1 MSQLLRER
9 VTSPPAAARTGGV
22 NVCGYLRTENGL
34 GAAVRGYVR
43 ALRAA
48 EVPVALADVSDL
60 SGNRAGDDTLA
71 GSAGEYPH
79 DVNLV
84 CGDVEQHFAIR
95 ARLGEGFFRGRYN
108 VGLWAWELPHFPE
121 RWYDRFAHYDEIWVA
136 SSFIANALSP
146 VCPVPVVRVPP
157 ALTLE
162 SPGDRDRG
170 RARLGVADEFVFL
183 FVFDFWSRTARKNP
197 LAVVEAFRRAFS
209 PADPARLVLKCINP
223 GFEKAAFDAMTDRA
237 RGYPVSIHTEYWT
250 GAEVRDLTAACDA
263 YVSLHRSEGV
273 GLTVTDAMALGKPV
287 IATGWSGTADFL
299 TVGTGYPVRYDL
311 VPVAERSG
319 PYRKGGVWAE
329 PSVEH
334 AAELMRRVF
343 ENRVE
348 AAALGRAARRE
359 IEEHYSEA
367 AVGRLVRQRL
377 DLIAARHRFAGL
389 KRDLRTEPA
398 DLDAFLHEYRDLGPL
413 VPAGHLLYRLLLRRL
428 LDALARVIPPGAT
441 VLVVSRGDDELLR
454 LAGRRAWH
462 FPRDPDGRYAGH
474 HPANGAE
481 AVARLDELR
490 AAGAG
495 YLVIPE
501 PSLWW
506 LDHYPEFRRHLAEQG
521 REVFRQEGTGVI
533 YALTEGG

>member
-1 MSQLLRER
+1 QRAERPVPGRRPAGDHPGHRVLQRAADRAGPVRLLDDGRDPRRGRAGERGLRAAPPGGGRDRPGVLRLRRRAAADAGGGRPVSQLLRER
-9 VTSPPAAARTGGV
+9 VTSPPAAARTGGG
-22 NVCGYLRTENGL
+22 NGCGYLRTENGL

-223 GFEKAAFDAMTDRA
+223 GFEK
-237 RGYPVSIHTEYWT
+237 
-250 GAEVRDLTAACDA
+250 
-263 YVSLHRSEGV
+263 
-273 GLTVTDAMALGKPV
+273 
-287 IATGWSGTADFL
+287 
-299 TVGTGYPVRYDL
+299 
-311 VPVAERSG
+311 
-319 PYRKGGVWAE
+319 
-329 PSVEH
+329 
-334 AAELMRRVF
+334 
-343 ENRVE
+343 
-348 AAALGRAARRE
+348 
-359 IEEHYSEA
+359 
-367 AVGRLVRQRL
+367 
-377 DLIAARHRFAGL
+377 
-389 KRDLRTEPA
+389 
-398 DLDAFLHEYRDLGPL
+398 
-413 VPAGHLLYRLLLRRL
+413 
-428 LDALARVIPPGAT
+428 
-441 VLVVSRGDDELLR
+441 
-454 LAGRRAWH
+454 
-462 FPRDPDGRYAGH
+462 
-474 HPANGAE
+474 
-481 AVARLDELR
+481 
-490 AAGAG
+490 
-495 YLVIPE
+495 
-501 PSLWW
+501 
-506 LDHYPEFRRHLAEQG
+506 
-521 REVFRQEGTGVI
+521 
-533 YALTEGG
+533 